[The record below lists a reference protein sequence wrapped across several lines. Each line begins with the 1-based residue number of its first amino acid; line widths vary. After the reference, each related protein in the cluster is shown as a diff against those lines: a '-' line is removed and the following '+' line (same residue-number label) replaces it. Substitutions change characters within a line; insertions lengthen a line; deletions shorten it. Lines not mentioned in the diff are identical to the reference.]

1 MFFNFKKSYK
11 TSGYLNGFTDWH
23 SHILPGVDDGIRTMD
38 ESLAVLAYYES
49 LGMSEVWLT
58 PHIMEDIPNTTEDL
72 KKRFEDLCKHYEGNM
87 KLHLAAEYMLDNLFV
102 QRLSEGDILTYGKNG
117 KSVLVE
123 TSYIQAPYRSLG
135 FHQFSPI
142 LKDTNT

>member
-102 QRLSEGDILTYGKNG
+102 QRLSEGEWQVSACGNIIHPGSIRLQVHIARHTE
-117 KSVLVE
+117 VWAF
-123 TSYIQAPYRSLG
+123 TSSRPS
-135 FHQFSPI
+135 
-142 LKDTNT
+142 